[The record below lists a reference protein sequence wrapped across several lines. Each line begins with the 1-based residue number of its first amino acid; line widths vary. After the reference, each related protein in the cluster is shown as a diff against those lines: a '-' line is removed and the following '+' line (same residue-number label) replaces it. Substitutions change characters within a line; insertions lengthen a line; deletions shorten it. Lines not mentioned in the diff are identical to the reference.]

1 MPQSVIPSP
10 GGKRKVC
17 ARKRTKRTPKPSF
30 DLDLKTMGIRPAARN
45 CIQSWISCN
54 AIHRDWTQ
62 DQLAA
67 ERNCH
72 RTQISRALP
81 TLIEHGMVVLKQ
93 AGCLGDDPKAATY
106 LFTEDIYLLAAR
118 HCAKRTSPLGFS
130 LFQGTS
136 NTTRHRYKQAEKPKP
151 VVPDAWRDSWDHLLE
166 VVQAIPSP
174 SQLNP
179 SSLMTLVEH
188 TPFPP
193 EKAIGFVEAA
203 GKLAVTQPNVRDAR
217 MWALATLKNPEF
229 AERFIPCPVPIPP
242 EQPASAPGEEAVPP
256 VKDDLD
262 ALQDELV
269 AAGMGTG
276 GAVAG
281 IEGLRQAGID
291 LSLAQHYAAEAMTQT
306 AKAVNCGRIDK
317 EGWWGL
323 MVKFLRTPD
332 PILLGRARKA
342 KAKRD
347 RLEAAYGIKTSAT
360 RESLAK
366 MAPRFQVFPGAREA
380 FVEWQYTV
388 AQAPAADSP
397 GFLDHFDLE
406 RKAFRKVIGLGEAFL
421 GQRALGLKTEVEAR
435 LRAAN
440 MKPDSLVWRRGMDHH
455 FSRAIAEA
463 LGIG

>member
-1 MPQSVIPSP
+1 
-10 GGKRKVC
+10 
-17 ARKRTKRTPKPSF
+17 
-30 DLDLKTMGIRPAARN
+30 
-45 CIQSWISCN
+45 
-54 AIHRDWTQ
+54 
-62 DQLAA
+62 
-67 ERNCH
+67 
-72 RTQISRALP
+72 
-81 TLIEHGMVVLKQ
+81 
-93 AGCLGDDPKAATY
+93 
-106 LFTEDIYLLAAR
+106 
-118 HCAKRTSPLGFS
+118 
-130 LFQGTS
+130 
-136 NTTRHRYKQAEKPKP
+136 
-151 VVPDAWRDSWDHLLE
+151 
-166 VVQAIPSP
+166 
-174 SQLNP
+174 
-179 SSLMTLVEH
+179 MTLVEH

-217 MWALATLKNPEF
+217 KWALATLKNPEF
-229 AERFIPCPVPIPP
+229 AERFIPCPVPVPP

-291 LSLAQHYAAEAMTQT
+291 PSLAQHYAAEAMTQT

-347 RLEAAYGIKTSAT
+347 RLEGAYGIKTSAT

-366 MAPRFQVFPGAREA
+366 MDPRFQVFPGAREA
-380 FVEWQYTV
+380 FVEWQHTV